1 MGFMLILLTIGLFMI
16 SSSIVV
22 LKVLG
27 DRVDEWEVL
36 GGCSY
41 AFIVFGGII
50 SLIAIMFF
58 LCTGI
63 DKLKAPMKF
72 QSLNNLR
79 GKYARLLQEDYNANN
94 LSNALDFNER
104 QKNCIYKESNFMWSH
119 FGSNGVCADT
129 IAIPTDKFIPRQIIQ
144 LDSIK

>member
-27 DRVDEWEVL
+27 DSVDDWEIL

-41 AFIVFGGII
+41 AFIAFGGII
-50 SLIAIMFF
+50 SIIAMAFF
-58 LCTGI
+58 LCTGV
-63 DKLKAPMKF
+63 DKLTAPMKF
-72 QSLNNLR
+72 QRLNNLR
-79 GKYARLLQEDYNANN
+79 GKYARLLQEDYNADN

-119 FGSNGVCADT
+119 VGSNGVCADT